1 MSLQKDTTES
11 QAPAR
16 AVEPRPAGAG
26 GEIVQMIGR
35 LQDLR
40 GFRDQHWEGTFEEY
54 LEIVRQNPRVTR
66 TAFQRV
72 YDMILAH
79 GTREYHEYKKKIVH
93 YNFFDDK
100 DHGGSDG
107 VFGLDVPLM
116 KLVNV
121 FKSAAQRYGTE
132 KRVLLLHGPVGSA
145 KSTIVR
151 RLKRGL
157 EDYSKTPDGPV
168 YSFYWVMD
176 GGAGPSRRRKSC
188 PAPCT
193 RSRSISS
200 RRICDPRSRAT

>member
-1 MSLQKDTTES
+1 MPYQKDTAEANIPVGAAETTPS
-11 QAPAR
+11 GSPST
-16 AVEPRPAGAG
+16 AGRD
-26 GEIVQMIGR
+26 IVQTIAR

-40 GFRDQHWEGTFEEY
+40 GFRDQHWEGSFEDY
-54 LEIVRQNPRVTR
+54 LEIVRQSPKVTR
-66 TAFQRV
+66 TAFQRM

-100 DHGGSDG
+100 EHGGTDA

-151 RLKRGL
+151 RMKRGL
-157 EDYSKTPDGPV
+157 EDYSKTPEGAA
-168 YSFYWVMD
+168 YSFVWVMD
-176 GGAGPSRRRKSC
+176 GTAGRRRPDQTPEILACPMHEDPLDRKSVV
-188 PAPCT
+188 
-193 RSRSISS
+193 
-200 RRICDPRSRAT
+200 

>member
-1 MSLQKDTTES
+1 MSYQKDTTES
-11 QAPAR
+11 AAPAR
-16 AVEPRPAGAG
+16 ATEPRAAGAG
-26 GEIVQMIGR
+26 GEIVQMIAR

-54 LEIVRQNPRVTR
+54 LEIVRQSPRVTR

-72 YDMILAH
+72 YDMILAQ

-100 DHGGSDG
+100 DHGGTDG

-121 FKSAAQRYGTE
+121 FKSAALRDGTE

-168 YSFYWVMD
+168 YSFFWVMD
-176 GGAGPSRRRKSC
+176 GAAGRRRSEQTPEILAC
-188 PAPCT
+188 LLHEAPLT
-193 RSRSISS
+193 VHLDDLR
-200 RRICDPRSRAT
+200 